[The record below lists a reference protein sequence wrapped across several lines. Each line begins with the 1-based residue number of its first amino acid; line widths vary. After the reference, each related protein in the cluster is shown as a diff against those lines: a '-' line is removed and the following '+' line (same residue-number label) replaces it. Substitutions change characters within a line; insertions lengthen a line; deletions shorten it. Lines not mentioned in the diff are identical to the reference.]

1 MANPPSDSNKPV
13 DSTAHASGE
22 RRGRSRG
29 DTTRKILGAAR
40 RLFSEAGFSG
50 ASMGAVAREAGVSKG
65 LLHYHFDNKDHLFVE
80 TQQAFFRELHRRFS
94 ERADRGDG
102 GVVSALEA
110 LDAAWEA
117 IRDLHGGA
125 AFVVETLALSNH
137 DSALGRRVADFY
149 DESTALLEDAITQ
162 LFAAEIDQLA
172 VPPERMAVLIRI
184 LSEGLVI
191 ELARARTAEDLTRVE
206 RAYQDFRGLF
216 ARFVLGGRPLDEAE
230 PLDGPMALPW

>member
-1 MANPPSDSNKPV
+1 MAPENPQTDPKS
-13 DSTAHASGE
+13 AEASGDGA
-22 RRGRSRG
+22 RPRSRG
-29 DTTRKILGAAR
+29 IETTRRILGAAR
-40 RLFSEAGFSG
+40 RLFAEAGFSG
-50 ASMGAVAREAGVSKG
+50 ASMGAVAKEAGVSKG
-65 LLHYHFDNKDHLFVE
+65 LLHYHFDSKDHLFVE

-149 DESTALLEDAITQ
+149 DESTALLEDAIAQ
-162 LFAAEIDQLA
+162 IFSSDLDQLA
-172 VPPERMAVLIRI
+172 VPPERMAVLLRV
-184 LSEGLVI
+184 LSEGLVV
-191 ELARARTAEDLTRVE
+191 ELARARTDAELIRVD
-206 RAYQDFRGLF
+206 RAYRDFRDLF
-216 ARFVLGGRPLDEAE
+216 GRFVLGGSQPVDKDALA
-230 PLDGPMALPW
+230 GPMALPW

>member
-1 MANPPSDSNKPV
+1 MANE
-13 DSTAHASGE
+13 ASGNDPSSRAAPDGA
-22 RRGRSRG
+22 RRPRSRG
-29 DTTRKILGAAR
+29 VETTRRILGAAR
-40 RLFSEAGFSG
+40 RLFTESGFAG
-50 ASMGAVAREAGVSKG
+50 ASMGAVAKEAGVSKG
-65 LLHYHFDNKDHLFVE
+65 LLHYHFDSKDHLFVE

-125 AFVVETLALSNH
+125 AFVVETLALSNQ

-149 DESTALLEDAITQ
+149 DESTALLEDAIAQ
-162 LFAAEIDQLA
+162 IFASDLDQLA

-184 LSEGLVI
+184 LSEGLVV
-191 ELARARTAEDLTRVE
+191 ELARARTDEELRRVD
-206 RAYQDFRGLF
+206 RAYKDFRSLF
-216 ARFVLGGRPLDEAE
+216 GRFVLGGSLPVDEDA
-230 PLDGPMALPW
+230 LSGPMALPW

>member
-1 MANPPSDSNKPV
+1 MADDTSTPSSAPDE
-13 DSTAHASGE
+13 ASGGGKAAS
-22 RRGRSRG
+22 RRAA
-29 DTTRKILGAAR
+29 TTRRILGAAR

-102 GVVSALEA
+102 GLPSALDA

-137 DSALGRRVADFY
+137 DSALGQRVAAFY
-149 DESTALLEDAITQ
+149 DESTDLLEDALALI
-162 LFAAEIDQLA
+162 FAADLPRLA
-172 VPPERMAVLIRI
+172 VPPERMAVLIRV
-184 LSEGLVI
+184 LSEGLVV
-191 ELARARTAEDLTRVE
+191 ELARARTDQELERVE
-206 RAYQDFRGLF
+206 AAYQDFRALF
-216 ARFVLGGRPLDEAE
+216 ARFVLGGSVAE
-230 PLDGPMALPW
+230 GEEGPPTGPMALPW